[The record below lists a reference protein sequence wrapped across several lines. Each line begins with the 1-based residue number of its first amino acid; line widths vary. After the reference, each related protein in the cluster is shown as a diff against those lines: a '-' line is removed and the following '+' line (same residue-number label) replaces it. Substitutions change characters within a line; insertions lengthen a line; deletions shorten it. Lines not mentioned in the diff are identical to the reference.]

1 MTDDATGKSLAVV
14 ARPTVVAGGA
24 APSNQPPGTELRW
37 QEQYFRHREAVP
49 FKRLPGFSKSKGHFI
64 PERPSD
70 RASDFAS
77 RLLVEELQDESKEV
91 YRDAKKVLG
100 LKSRQINRD
109 WTEGS
114 ASVECAV
121 FRFDWA
127 TGQAPDDPAS
137 ARILRTLRLSADHM
151 DDLPDGFDGL
161 FPVSPDEL
169 VVPMEGVLDYDDFV
183 DHFEDVAEDTGG
195 WFDEDEDT
203 QTMEMGMG
211 EGVTLRFDLNERE
224 MIIVFERKGGLRALV
239 TLAAKALSMLERE
252 PKSGE
257 IPR

>member
-1 MTDDATGKSLAVV
+1 MTIDASGKNLPVV
-14 ARPTVVAGGA
+14 ARPAVVHGGPQSA
-24 APSNQPPGTELRW
+24 TEPPGTELRW
-37 QEQYFRHREAVP
+37 QEQFFRQKETMP
-49 FKRLPGFSKSKGHFI
+49 YKRLPGFSKSKGHFI

-77 RLLVEELQDESKEV
+77 RLLVEELQEESREV

-114 ASVECAV
+114 ASVACEA

-127 TGQAPDDPAS
+127 TGQDPEEPGA

-151 DDLPDGFDGL
+151 NDLPDGFDGM

-169 VVPMEGVLDYDDFV
+169 VVPMDGTLDYDDFV
-183 DHFEDVAEDTGG
+183 DHFEDVAEEAGG

-203 QTMEMGMG
+203 QTMRMGMTD
-211 EGVTLRFDLNERE
+211 GVTLHFDLNERE
-224 MIIVFERKGGLRALV
+224 MVIVFERKGGLRALV
-239 TLAAKALSMLERE
+239 SLAAKALEALERE
-252 PKSGE
+252 PRSGE